1 LEAHRCIGFSLSK
14 RLFSATL
21 LCEKCGADE
30 LKYRSG
36 GFMLEFLDCLL
47 AGGKLSAI
55 NARFVRFKNKT
66 NHKAN
71 FAQGMRTGCE

>member
-1 LEAHRCIGFSLSK
+1 
-14 RLFSATL
+14 
-21 LCEKCGADE
+21 
-30 LKYRSG
+30 
-36 GFMLEFLDCLL
+36 MLEFLDCLL